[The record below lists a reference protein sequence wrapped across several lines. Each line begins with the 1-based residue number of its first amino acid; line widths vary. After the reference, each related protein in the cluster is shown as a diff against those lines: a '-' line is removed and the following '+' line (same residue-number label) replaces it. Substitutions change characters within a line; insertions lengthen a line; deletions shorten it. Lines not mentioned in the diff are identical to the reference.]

1 MNTTQNAGYKD
12 LIVWKKGM
20 DLVVLIYEMCN
31 KFPIDEKF
39 ALSSQMKRA
48 SVSIVSN
55 IAEGSKRGGKKEF
68 KNFLSMAYGS
78 GAELET
84 QLEIA
89 RRLDFISDDK
99 CYNLNMLLGEIMRM
113 LNSFINKL
121 K

>member
-1 MNTTQNAGYKD
+1 MENTKSGYKD
-12 LIVWKKGM
+12 LIVWQKGM
-20 DLVVLIYEMCN
+20 NFVVKIYKVCN
-31 KFPIDEKF
+31 DFPSEEKF

-55 IAEGSKRGGKKEF
+55 IAEGSKRGGRKEF
-68 KNFLSMAYGS
+68 KNFLSMSYGS

-89 RRLDFISDDK
+89 QRLGFITDK
-99 CYNLNMLLGEIMRM
+99 IYNEVIGMLQEIMRM
-113 LNSFINKL
+113 LNAFINKL